1 MKKDYQVGYGK
12 PPVHTRFV
20 KGKSGNP
27 KGRPP
32 KEFYGH
38 RIHRSHIRDDMERL
52 LLRQIHAPEGGRTK
66 RITIQRAVIRGL
78 VNRAIDGHSPSI
90 HQIWML
96 IRHFGVDKEPEK
108 DICYHRRTPSD
119 EKRMDRALR
128 VMDKLNDAFD
138 HGTPYI
144 EGPDDRDDL
153 DNAPNEEERPP
164 KRANLMDDLL
174 LELQEPVTII
184 ERGKQK
190 RITKQEALLRT
201 LLAKSTGSVTACRL
215 FWAIFRHYGLDKEPD
230 KYLVVDGWVPHKIEE
245 FLARECAD

>member
-1 MKKDYQVGYGK
+1 MKNDYEIGYGK

-20 KGKSGNP
+20 KGQSGNP
-27 KGRPP
+27 KGRPR

-38 RIHRSHIRDDMERL
+38 RIQRSQIRDDMERL

-78 VNRAIDGHSPSI
+78 VNRAIDGHSASI

-108 DICYHRRTPSD
+108 DIRYYRRTPSD
-119 EKRMDRALR
+119 EKRTERLLR
-128 VMDKLNDAFD
+128 KLDKLGDAIE

-144 EGPDDRDDL
+144 EDPDDRDEL
-153 DNAPNEEERPP
+153 DNASNEDERPP

-190 RITKQEALLRT
+190 PITKQEALLRS
-201 LLAKSTGSVTACRL
+201 LLAKSTGSVSAYRL
-215 FWAIFRHYGLDKEPD
+215 FWAIFRHYELDKEPD
-230 KYLVVDGWVPHKIEE
+230 KYLVFDGWVPHKTKE
-245 FLARECAD
+245 FLARQLAL

>member
-153 DNAPNEEERPP
+153 DNAPM
-164 KRANLMDDLL
+164 KRNVRQNA
-174 LELQEPVTII
+174 PTSWTI
-184 ERGKQK
+184 
-190 RITKQEALLRT
+190 
-201 LLAKSTGSVTACRL
+201 SC
-215 FWAIFRHYGLDKEPD
+215 
-230 KYLVVDGWVPHKIEE
+230 
-245 FLARECAD
+245 